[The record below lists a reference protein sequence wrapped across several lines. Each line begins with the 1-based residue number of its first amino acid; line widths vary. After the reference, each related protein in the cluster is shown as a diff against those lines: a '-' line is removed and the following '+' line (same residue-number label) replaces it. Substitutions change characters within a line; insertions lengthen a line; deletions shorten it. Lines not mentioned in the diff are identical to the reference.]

1 VENSR
6 RRNAKKRWPDQKRA
20 GIGQVDSTETRLFF
34 REGET
39 DCLGVRVGYPKGNR
53 SAVSSQ
59 LSAKTRT
66 YQIGSITI
74 DLLE

>member
-6 RRNAKKRWPDQKRA
+6 RRKAEKRCPDQRRA
-20 GIGQVDSTETRLFF
+20 GLGPVDATSTRLFF
-34 REGET
+34 REWET
-39 DCLGVRVGYPKGNR
+39 GCLDVRVGYPKGKL

-66 YQIGSITI
+66 YQIVSITI